1 MKKIISI
8 LTVLFLCTQTVLS
21 VFADETEPI
30 LLPIETEFT
39 DTNFLNAVREKIG
52 KTNGEHIYKSDVESI
67 TELDISDKEI
77 KDLHGIEYF
86 TGLESLLCYANEFP
100 EIDVSHNTE
109 LEVLDCSYNMDLT
122 ALDVSHNPKLQKL
135 ECNYTVV
142 QSLDLTKNLNL
153 TRLVC
158 FGTKMKEV
166 NVNDNINLE
175 YLNAKRLHLTDLDIS
190 NNKKLKHLD
199 CSGSKL
205 TKLNVSNNISL
216 QYLDCGY
223 NKLTELDVSNN
234 TALERLYCNNNQ
246 LTTLDMSKNILLERL
261 GCQSNQL
268 TELDLSS
275 NTLLSRLNCCK
286 NYMGKEP
293 EKSIA
298 DYSSIT
304 AKIGQPSTDDDWSS
318 NFKYFPQIEK
328 PELMYQYEITGLRI
342 TDTSGVA
349 IEKPQKNKS
358 FIVEAD
364 ITKIAERD
372 DKDYLFVAVYD
383 TDGALI
389 SIDYVKAKFVADGE
403 YSFGFNI
410 PSQEKNV
417 GSVKAFVWNTFNSME
432 PLSENKILTFTDNQ

>member
-8 LTVLFLCTQTVLS
+8 LTALFLCAQTVLP

-30 LLPIETEFT
+30 EAEFT
-39 DTNFLNAVREKIG
+39 DINFLTAVREKIG

-77 KDLHGIEYF
+77 KDLRGIEYF
-86 TGLESLLCYANEFP
+86 TGLKSLLCYANEFP
-100 EIDVSHNTE
+100 EIDVSNNTE

-158 FGTKMKEV
+158 FGTKMREV
-166 NVNDNINLE
+166 NVKDNINLE
-175 YLNAKRLHLTDLDIS
+175 YLDAERLHLTDLDIS

-205 TKLNVSNNISL
+205 TKLDVSNNISL

-234 TALERLYCNNNQ
+234 TSLERLYCN
-246 LTTLDMSKNILLERL
+246 
-261 GCQSNQL
+261 SNKL

-293 EKSIA
+293 EKSIS

-318 NFKYFPQIEK
+318 NFKYFPQIET
-328 PELMYQYEITGLRI
+328 PEPMYQYEITGLRI
-342 TDTSGVA
+342 IDTSGEA
-349 IEKPQKNKS
+349 MEKPQQNKS

-364 ITKIAERD
+364 ITKTKERD
-372 DKDYLFVAVYD
+372 EKDYLFAAVYD

-389 SIDYVKAKFVADGE
+389 SHDYVKAKFVADSE
-403 YSFGFNI
+403 CSFGFNI
-410 PSQEKNV
+410 PAQEKAV
-417 GSVKAFVWNTFNSME
+417 GSVKAFVWNAFNSME
-432 PLSENKILTFTDNQ
+432 PLAESKTLTFTDN